1 MRRDQNGF
9 GLCQR
14 WERGN
19 VTRSYSPVKGGG
31 RVSVELT
38 SRTFLP
44 SSGIPQ
50 PQNPSLDCSSCFSG
64 EIQWHSHLL
73 PHQALGRG
81 KGSAP
86 VEE

>member
-1 MRRDQNGF
+1 MRRDRKGF
-9 GLCQR
+9 GFWR
-14 WERGN
+14 EREHN
-19 VTRSYSPVKGGG
+19 QELQSSEEWS
-31 RVSVELT
+31 RVNVELT
-38 SRTFLP
+38 SRASP
-44 SSGIPQ
+44 SSSGIPH

-86 VEE
+86 LEE

>member
-1 MRRDQNGF
+1 MRRDWK
-9 GLCQR
+9 GL
-14 WERGN
+14 WPLPKVGEREHEQE
-19 VTRSYSPVKGGG
+19 SQPSEGGG
-31 RVSVELT
+31 RVSEELS
-38 SRTFLP
+38 SRAFL
-44 SSGIPQ
+44 
-50 PQNPSLDCSSCFSG
+50 PSLDCSSCFSG

>member
-1 MRRDQNGF
+1 M
-9 GLCQR
+9 
-14 WERGN
+14 
-19 VTRSYSPVKGGG
+19 TSGGKA
-31 RVSVELT
+31 SVELP
-38 SRTFLP
+38 SRAFP
-44 SSGIPQ
+44 PGSGIPQ
-50 PQNPSLDCSSCFSG
+50 PQKPSLDCSSCFSG